1 MTPRKLNKNRV
12 MDTELGACMEL
23 TDGPDVNCCGTPDS
37 DEVEEDREYL
47 LNPKAGDGELSSA
60 SSSSESSLP
69 SISSALLPIFSSNAP
84 NNPDEEKEMLSG
96 GSKSFTGLKLFTR
109 R

>member
-1 MTPRKLNKNRV
+1 
-12 MDTELGACMEL
+12 MDSDLGACMDL
-23 TDGPDVNCCGTPDS
+23 TDGPGLMNCCGAPAGDGA
-37 DEVEEDREYL
+37 EEGRECL

-69 SISSALLPIFSSNAP
+69 STSSVLLPPFFSSNP
-84 NNPDEEKEMLSG
+84 PINTDEEKEMLSSC
-96 GSKSFTGLKLFTR
+96 SKSFTGLKLFTR

>member
-1 MTPRKLNKNRV
+1 
-12 MDTELGACMEL
+12 MDSDRGACVDL
-23 TDGPDVNCCGTPDS
+23 TDGPGLMNCCGAPAG
-37 DEVEEDREYL
+37 DEVEEDGERL

-69 SISSALLPIFSSNAP
+69 SASSALLSPVFSSNPPINA
-84 NNPDEEKEMLSG
+84 DEEKEMLSG
-96 GSKSFTGLKLFTR
+96 CSKSFTGLKLFTR